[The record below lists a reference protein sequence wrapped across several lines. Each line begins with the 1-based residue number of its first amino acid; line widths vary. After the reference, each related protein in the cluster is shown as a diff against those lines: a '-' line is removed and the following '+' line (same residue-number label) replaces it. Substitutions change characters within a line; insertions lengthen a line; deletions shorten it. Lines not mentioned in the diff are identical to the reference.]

1 MTKYTDWM
9 LQSTVANTIEWSYN
23 RSYFSL
29 ANFYDLEVLTVGT
42 DVQSLK
48 FKQKNCNNAMVRL
61 INEQM
66 PLLPLS

>member
-48 FKQKNCNNAMVRL
+48 FKQ
-61 INEQM
+61 
-66 PLLPLS
+66 